1 MGAMAKVIAFRA
13 VVNSEGPAGAR
24 RLTKRLVES
33 IKPDPSHEV
42 WVWDSELKGFGLR
55 VMPRGI
61 RTYVVQY
68 RDAGHRTRRLA
79 LGRHGVITAEE
90 ARKRAMQRLAAVAA
104 GANPS
109 VERQETRERARGA
122 RSVSQVMA
130 DFLGHVAS
138 RRKPS
143 TAASYQQVAHQR
155 ILPRLGRQRA
165 DELTH
170 ETVRNWHQSMERTPY
185 GANRAL
191 AILSAM
197 YGFMRLPNPCKGI
210 ERFPERARDRFY
222 SPDELRRLGA
232 ALAEGERTQ
241 TLRPDVVA
249 TVRLLA
255 LTGCRAGEVRTLK
268 WEHVDTAAGV
278 LRLADAK
285 AGARNV
291 PLCGAAIALLEGLPR
306 TGPYVVGGN
315 APMNGW
321 TLDNQW
327 SRIRKSAGIT
337 NGRIHDL
344 RHSLGTYAGAAGLN
358 AFAVR
363 DLLGHKT
370 LAMTHR
376 YVSAY
381 TNPLRA
387 AANEAAAPIVAAL
400 NAGATGKLV
409 E

>member
-1 MGAMAKVIAFRA
+1 MAKVIAFRA
-13 VVNSEGPAGAR
+13 AVNPEAAAAS

-33 IKPDPSHEV
+33 IKPDPAREL
-42 WVWDSELKGFGLR
+42 WAWDAELKGFGLR
-55 VMPRGI
+55 VMPNGL
-61 RTYVVQY
+61 RTYVIQY
-68 RDAGHRTRRLA
+68 RDAGRHTRRMT

-90 ARKRAMQRLAAVAA
+90 ARKRAMQRLATVAA
-104 GANPS
+104 GGNPS
-109 VERQETRERARGA
+109 VERRQTREQARRA
-122 RSVSQVMA
+122 RSVAEVMA
-130 DFLGHVAS
+130 DFLAHVAA

-143 TAASYQQVAHQR
+143 TTASYQQVAHQR
-155 ILPRLGRQRA
+155 ILPRLGQHRA

-170 ETVRNWHQSMERTPY
+170 DAVRNWHASMARTPY

-197 YGFMRLPNPCKGI
+197 YSFIRLPNPCRGV
-210 ERFPERARDRFY
+210 ERFRERARDRFY
-222 SPDELRRLGA
+222 SPDELQRLGA

-241 TLRPDVVA
+241 TLRPDVVTA
-249 TVRLLA
+249 VRLLA

-268 WEHVDTAAGV
+268 WEHVDAAAGV

-291 PLCGAAIALLEGLPR
+291 PLSGVAIALLEGLPR

-315 APMNGW
+315 APMNRW

-327 SRIRKSAGIT
+327 CRIRKSAGIS

-344 RHSLGTYAGAAGLN
+344 RHSVGTYAGAAGLN
-358 AFAVR
+358 AFTVR

-370 LAMTHR
+370 LAMTDR

-387 AANEAAAPIVAAL
+387 AADEAVAPIAAALA
-400 NAGATGKLV
+400 AGAARKSV
-409 E
+409 EQ